1 TEALAEGIARS
12 RDTDYLD
19 MEALLSD
26 EEKDLLVKVRKF
38 GDKELLPIVNDYWE
52 RGEFPFEIVP
62 KLRELKIVGDTMTG
76 YGITPMTAVGQ

>member
-1 TEALAEGIARS
+1 MTDQTTEALAEGIARS

-52 RGEFPFEIVP
+52 RGSSPS
-62 KLRELKIVGDTMTG
+62 RSCRSCASSRSSA
-76 YGITPMTAVGQ
+76 TP